1 MSVSFRGGIVNHYRK
16 DFESYDRVLVHA
28 VVSAVHVS
36 LYSKRVLNEGATDY
50 FLFMYISIYTYTE
63 CTRTIPK
70 H

>member
-1 MSVSFRGGIVNHYRK
+1 MSVSFRGGTVNHYRK
-16 DFESYDRVLVHA
+16 DVESYDRVLVRA

-36 LYSKRVLNEGATDY
+36 LYSKRVSYEKATDL
-50 FLFMYISIYTYTE
+50 FLFTYISIYAYTE